1 MERGMLQ
8 MVLAF
13 MPRHPVVGRLLA
25 RAITTTL
32 ECYRNADAD
41 DCNPVDAS
49 GPVAVKRA
57 VYEELGEVYHA
68 NNRLT
73 LNVTHWT
80 ADRKAHVRML
90 DVRKL
95 LGIPGAPKDNTAFR
109 LKYDTYGDEARKA
122 GDPPNGWMSYK
133 KLTTG
138 LS

>member
-1 MERGMLQ
+1 MLQ

-90 DVRKL
+90 DEA
-95 LGIPGAPKDNTAFR
+95 LGAQMN
-109 LKYDTYGDEARKA
+109 EA
-122 GDPPNGWMSYK
+122 
-133 KLTTG
+133 
-138 LS
+138 